1 MRVGGRRKDPV
12 IAAALGQPRLLDA
25 AQLAARDYAVE
36 ALIAA
41 APSSPEAWEALGPR
55 TKTEAEMARDAR
67 VQELTDAL
75 RERWLAVR
83 RGRALVE
90 QNGVQPGYRERFL
103 ELHRQRL
110 ELRWALDA
118 CVFAHAAEDRRRAR
132 ARLCDEEVSAALGGA
147 WPDEYVQAAMH
158 ALNTSLADGD
168 VMTTEELCME
178 TIDAAVSQV
187 YGAAE

>member
-25 AQLAARDYAVE
+25 AERAARDYAVE

-67 VQELTDAL
+67 VQELTNAL
-75 RERWLAVR
+75 RDRWLAVR

-118 CVFAHAAEDRRRAR
+118 CVFSHAAADRHRK

-147 WPDEYVQAAMH
+147 WPDENVQAAMH
-158 ALNTSLADGD
+158 ALNASLADGD

-178 TIDAAVSQV
+178 AIDAAVSQV
-187 YGAAE
+187 YGNAR